1 MSETCF
7 STWSA
12 LNVAYEPSEAVLPVS
27 DEVELPIGSRR
38 KSPPPAVGK
47 GMSIE
52 GRVRL
57 TVGFTKTS
65 RVFKVFVAIPEAGL
79 GHVGARGG
87 AK

>member
-1 MSETCF
+1 
-7 STWSA
+7 
-12 LNVAYEPSEAVLPVS
+12 
-27 DEVELPIGSRR
+27 
-38 KSPPPAVGK
+38 
-47 GMSIE
+47 MSIE